1 MSDITIMIIV
11 SMLMI
16 LMSLVMILLV
26 QSSILLNKMINDKG
40 KQPRALEQ
48 GAINYQLSAQDKEP
62 IKKFEALKVPDLD
75 PFTIA
80 PSLKKPPKSA
90 GGFGNKTDQNDP

>member
-1 MSDITIMIIV
+1 MSDTTIMIIV

-16 LMSLVMILLV
+16 MMSLVMILLV
-26 QSSILLNKMINDKG
+26 QSSILLNKMINAQEK
-40 KQPRALEQ
+40 PLRALDQ
-48 GAINYQLSAQDKEP
+48 GAIGYQLSAQEKEP
-62 IKKFEALKVPDLD
+62 TKKFEALKVPDLD

-80 PSLKKPPKSA
+80 PNLKKPPKSA

>member
-1 MSDITIMIIV
+1 MSDTTIMIIV

-16 LMSLVMILLV
+16 MMSLVMILLV
-26 QSSILLNKMINDKG
+26 QSSILLNKVINAQDKP
-40 KQPRALEQ
+40 QRALDQ
-48 GAINYQLSAQDKEP
+48 GTIGYQLSAQEKEP
-62 IKKFEALKVPDLD
+62 TKKFEALKVPDLD

-80 PSLKKPPKSA
+80 PNLKKPPKSA

>member
-1 MSDITIMIIV
+1 MSDTTIMIIA

-16 LMSLVMILLV
+16 MMSLVMILLV
-26 QSSILLNKMINDKG
+26 QSSILLNKMINVQEK
-40 KQPRALEQ
+40 PLRALELEVT
-48 GAINYQLSAQDKEP
+48 GYQLSAQDKEP
-62 IKKFEALKVPDLD
+62 TKKFEALKVPDLD

-80 PSLKKPPKSA
+80 PNLKKPPKSA

>member
-1 MSDITIMIIV
+1 MSDTTIMIIV

-26 QSSILLNKMINDKG
+26 QSSILLNKMINDKE

-48 GAINYQLSAQDKEP
+48 GAISYQISAQDKEP
-62 IKKFEALKVPDLD
+62 TKKFEALKVPD
-75 PFTIA
+75 
-80 PSLKKPPKSA
+80 KPILPKTLTPLNNA
-90 GGFGNKTDQNDP
+90 ALLHAWK